1 MRPEESTE
9 LAAFAYSVGLLRLL
23 QTLGLL
29 SEAEAAEIAVLSAA
43 RYHATQLYIKPK
55 KITLDSSE
63 PLWYCLCC
71 KKGGSV
77 P

>member
-1 MRPEESTE
+1 MRQEESTE

-43 RYHATQLYIKPK
+43 RYHTTQLYIKPK
-55 KITLDSSE
+55 N
-63 PLWYCLCC
+63 
-71 KKGGSV
+71 KK
-77 P
+77 

>member
-55 KITLDSSE
+55 KKITLDSSE
-63 PLWYCLCC
+63 LHPIC
-71 KKGGSV
+71 
-77 P
+77 

>member
-23 QTLGLL
+23 QKLDLL
-29 SEAEAAEIAVLSAA
+29 SEAEVAEIAALSAA

-55 KITLDSSE
+55 K
-63 PLWYCLCC
+63 
-71 KKGGSV
+71 
-77 P
+77 

>member
-29 SEAEAAEIAVLSAA
+29 SEAEAAEITALSAA
-43 RYHATQLYIKPK
+43 RYHAN
-55 KITLDSSE
+55 KIQIVS
-63 PLWYCLCC
+63 
-71 KKGGSV
+71 
-77 P
+77 